1 MGGCFFL
8 QFPSKTIGEEKK
20 GRMDLLKHL
29 QNLQTHFDTLLVNL
43 SAPDVAANP
52 QRFQDMRREHAR
64 LSPVI
69 EQYKNYTKRLQEEK
83 DLVHLLDGSDAEMK
97 KLAEDDLPAVR
108 QKIQDLEKQL
118 QLSLLPRDPN
128 EDRNILMEIRAG
140 AGGDEAANF
149 AADLLR
155 MYTRYAEKFA
165 WRIEPIEGSTS
176 ERGGLKEVIIQIS
189 GAGVWKHLKYERGVH
204 RVQRVPATE
213 ASGRIHTST
222 ATVAV
227 LPEAEEVDLK
237 IDPAD
242 LRIDTFRASGAGGQH
257 INKTDSAVRFTHL
270 PTGLVVACQDER
282 SQIKNRI
289 KAMKLLRSRL
299 LQQMQEKQQEQIAKD
314 RKTQV
319 GSGDRSEKIRTYNFP
334 QDRITDHRIN
344 MNVHNLPR
352 VMEGELDDLIKALQ
366 ADEQS
371 RLMTELSKQLAE
383 KNA

>member
-1 MGGCFFL
+1 
-8 QFPSKTIGEEKK
+8 
-20 GRMDLLKHL
+20 MDLLKHL
-29 QNLQTHFDTLLVNL
+29 ENLQTHFDGLLISL

-52 QRFQDMRREHAR
+52 QRFQDLRREHSR
-64 LSPVI
+64 LAPI
-69 EQYKNYTKRLQEEK
+69 IDQYKTYQRLLQEEK
-83 DLVHLLDGSDAEMK
+83 DLLHLQSGSDAEMK
-97 KLAEDDLPAVR
+97 KLAEEELPSLR
-108 QKIQDLEKQL
+108 QKLQDLEKQL

-128 EDRNILMEIRAG
+128 EDRNILLEIRAG
-140 AGGDEAANF
+140 TGGDEAAIF

-155 MYTRYAEKFA
+155 MYTHYAEKLG
-165 WRIEPIEGSTS
+165 WKVETVDSSLS
-176 ERGGLKEVIIQIS
+176 EHGGLKEVIVQIS
-189 GAGVWKHLKYERGVH
+189 GNGVWKHLKFERGVH
-204 RVQRVPATE
+204 RVQRVPVTE

-242 LRIDTFRASGAGGQH
+242 LRIDTYRAHGAGGQH

-299 LQQMQEKQQEQIAKD
+299 LQMMQDKQAEQIAKD
-314 RKTQV
+314 RKSQV
-319 GSGDRSEKIRTYNFP
+319 GSGDRSEKIRTYNYP

-344 MNVHNLPR
+344 MNVHNLPG
-352 VMEGELDDLIKALQ
+352 VMEGELDDLVKALQ
-366 ADEQS
+366 EDEQK
-371 RLMTELSKQLAE
+371 RLMTELSQKLAE
-383 KNA
+383 KSA